1 MNLIKISSLLVA
13 GMLSVSTVGC
23 NNSSNTEV
31 DKPKEQVEQS
41 SNINMQEEKEEKVVD
56 EMVLSDEHTEIEITG
71 VEMAKDY
78 EGKDA
83 LIVKYN
89 YTNKR
94 EEANSAMINVYM
106 QAFQNGKE
114 IQSFPI
120 IMNNEYNEQVDIMK
134 GITQEDCWY
143 TFVLEDTNEVTLFVQ
158 TNIVFG
164 EKTEYTVRLDDMTI
178 TRK

>member
-1 MNLIKISSLLVA
+1 MSLTKISSLLVV
-13 GMLSVSTVGC
+13 GMLSVSIVGC

-31 DKPKEQVEQS
+31 DEPKEQVEQS
-41 SNINMQEEKEEKVVD
+41 SNLSTQKEKDEEVVD
-56 EMVLSDEHTEIEITG
+56 AMVLSDEYTEIEITG
-71 VEMAKDY
+71 VEIVKDY

-94 EEANSAMINVYM
+94 EEPNSAMVNVYM
-106 QAFQNGKE
+106 KAFQNGKE
-114 IQSFPI
+114 IQSAAM
-120 IMNNEYNEQVDIMK
+120 IMNNEYNDQVDIMT

-143 TFVLEDTNEVTLFVQ
+143 TFVLEDTSEVTLFVQ
-158 TNIVFG
+158 TNILFG
-164 EKTEYTVRLDDMTI
+164 EKTEYTVNLDDMTI